1 MSPHIYKTK
10 RYTDVMVNIMVTREI
25 AASLD
30 KVWDIISD
38 IDDEPRYWHGTKSVK
53 NINKDGNTIEREI
66 VIAFRESKCRELVV
80 LDPKKSVKEN
90 IIDGIMRGTEKNI
103 IVNSNGAYRTKI
115 DVVWNLRISG
125 FKKMFAMMIKKHIKQ
140 GTEDAL
146 TRIANTATS

>member
-10 RYTDVMVNIMVTREI
+10 RYMDGMLSIMVTREI

-38 IDDEPRYWHGTKSVK
+38 TDNEPRYWHGTKSVK

-66 VIAFRESKCRELVV
+66 VIAFRESRCREVVV
-80 LDPKKSVKEN
+80 LDAKKSVKEN

-103 IVNSNGAYRTKI
+103 IVNSNGANRTKI

-125 FKKMFAMMIKKHIKQ
+125 FKKMFAIMIKKHIKQ